1 MRFAASLLLALSAAY
16 SATGWES
23 QVEHAYA
30 DSNGVKIHYASYGPK
45 DGPVIVMVHGF
56 PDYWYTWRAQMEALG
71 QAGFRTV
78 ALDLRGYNLSGQPT
92 GAENYDMRLLVGDVI
107 AVIRAQGRPK
117 VTLLG
122 HDWGGAISWQVAFN
136 APQLLDRLIILNLPH
151 PRGLGRELANNP
163 EQQKN
168 SAYARSFQ
176 EEGSEKKLTPEG
188 LARWVKDPEA
198 QKKYV
203 EAFRRSSL
211 AGMMAYYQRNYPRP
225 PYQAPNGPV
234 TVLKVPTLLIHGL
247 ADTALLSPALN
258 GTWDWVEDL
267 TLVTIPEAGHFVQQD
282 AADKV
287 SKSVKM
293 WMRREP

>member
-30 DSNGVKIHYASYGPK
+30 DSNGVKIHYASYGPQ

-71 QAGFRTV
+71 KAGFRTV
-78 ALDLRGYNLSGQPT
+78 ALDLRGYNLSGQPA

>member
-30 DSNGVKIHYASYGPK
+30 DSSGVKIHYASYGPK

-78 ALDLRGYNLSGQPT
+78 ALDLRGYNLSGQPS

-198 QKKYV
+198 QKQYV